1 MDSWDVLYI
10 FCAILLFAHKGE
22 KRKISFFLYIYISS
36 YRQIFG
42 KDSAPGDGYI
52 RRIIDDGS
60 SSDSDT
66 DKPGGSGSLKRKA
79 VTDFLVDDDGEVR
92 FKYLF

>member
-1 MDSWDVLYI
+1 MFYI
-10 FCAILLFAHKGE
+10 FFARFYYSPIKE
-22 KRKISFFLYIYISS
+22 KRERYHFFYIYISS

-66 DKPGGSGSLKRKA
+66 DKPGGSGSSGTLKRKA

>member
-1 MDSWDVLYI
+1 MFYI
-10 FCAILLFAHKGE
+10 FFARFYYSPIKE
-22 KRKISFFLYIYISS
+22 KRERYHFFFYIYISS

-66 DKPGGSGSLKRKA
+66 DKPGGSGSSGTLKRKA

>member
-1 MDSWDVLYI
+1 M
-10 FCAILLFAHKGE
+10 ILVRH
-22 KRKISFFLYIYISS
+22 ISS

-66 DKPGGSGSLKRKA
+66 DKPGGSGSSGTLKRKA

-92 FKYLF
+92 FKYLFWRKLQNNFFFLLPGLKNSL

>member
-1 MDSWDVLYI
+1 MGCFIYFLRFYYSPI
-10 FCAILLFAHKGE
+10 KE
-22 KRKISFFLYIYISS
+22 KRERYNFFFFFLIFS